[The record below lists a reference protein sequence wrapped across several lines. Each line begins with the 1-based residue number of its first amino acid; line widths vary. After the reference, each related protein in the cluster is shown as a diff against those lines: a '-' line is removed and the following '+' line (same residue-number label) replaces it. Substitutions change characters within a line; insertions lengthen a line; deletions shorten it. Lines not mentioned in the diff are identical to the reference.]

1 MEKTHIAANIV
12 WSVRQTNGRFL
23 KLDKDTGS
31 WFEIGDKAAF
41 RKTGQALRENAPDYR
56 VCYTPMLAAKGEE
69 NGGSD
74 EGNDEGS
81 TTQVREDEESLK
93 KSTREEGSKRD
104 FSDYV

>member
-1 MEKTHIAANIV
+1 
-12 WSVRQTNGRFL
+12 
-23 KLDKDTGS
+23 
-31 WFEIGDKAAF
+31 
-41 RKTGQALRENAPDYR
+41 LRENAPDYR

-81 TTQVREDEESLK
+81 STTQVREDEESLK